1 MLNKKKF
8 AALIAALGVCASCTG
23 SFAAETSGTP
33 YPPAVSANT
42 LHELGLMNGR
52 GDGLEIDQPVTRA
65 EAVVLLSRV
74 VGVNAADAETEEFPD
89 VDAETLGWAYLAVM
103 SFRSEGIIQGD
114 PDGNFSPYREV
125 TGTEFMNMCC
135 RIAGFEEYE
144 DDPSAVFSIDSVIN
158 LAEPLTR
165 GEAAELCVMLLT
177 SETSTGQMGYERLT
191 AHGYDSKKLRKA
203 LLYRLPELSE
213 SLLADD
219 LNGYMPADE
228 NYMFSPMSLKMLTA
242 IAANGAS
249 GETRQQLLDAMYISD
264 LDAYNTEAAADIEKL
279 NSAASVELEVA
290 NSVWLNTDRTQSS
303 FGDGFLNTAQSI
315 YDAEL
320 GTVTNDNAINTI
332 NGWASEK
339 TRGKIPTIINN
350 NEFKFALLNAMY
362 FKGNWADE
370 FDPADTVKETFTD
383 KNGEEHEID
392 FMHKTDT
399 VLYSGDNGMQIVRLP
414 YVPDETN
421 ATNIGMYV
429 MKNTDGT
436 VIEDPAGALEGAVM
450 SNARIELGLPK
461 FEIENEFDMKEILSD
476 MGVTKAFE
484 DDAEFSDML
493 DDTGI
498 YIDYMRQKTYI
509 NVDETG
515 TEAAVVTGA
524 AGGTTSVPPE
534 PVTVRFDTPF
544 TYIIKDD
551 ISGRILFM
559 GTYAFADS
567 SEQ

>member
-1 MLNKKKF
+1 
-8 AALIAALGVCASCTG
+8 
-23 SFAAETSGTP
+23 
-33 YPPAVSANT
+33 
-42 LHELGLMNGR
+42 
-52 GDGLEIDQPVTRA
+52 
-65 EAVVLLSRV
+65 
-74 VGVNAADAETEEFPD
+74 
-89 VDAETLGWAYLAVM
+89 
-103 SFRSEGIIQGD
+103 
-114 PDGNFSPYREV
+114 
-125 TGTEFMNMCC
+125 
-135 RIAGFEEYE
+135 
-144 DDPSAVFSIDSVIN
+144 
-158 LAEPLTR
+158 
-165 GEAAELCVMLLT
+165 
-177 SETSTGQMGYERLT
+177 
-191 AHGYDSKKLRKA
+191 
-203 LLYRLPELSE
+203 
-213 SLLADD
+213 
-219 LNGYMPADE
+219 
-228 NYMFSPMSLKMLTA
+228 MLTA

-264 LDAYNTEAAADIEKL
+264 LDAYNAEAEADIEKL
-279 NSAASVELEVA
+279 NSVSSVELEVA
-290 NSVWLNTDRTQSS
+290 NSVWLNTDYTQSS
-303 FGDGFLNTAQSI
+303 FGDGFLNTVQGI

-320 GTVTNDNAINTI
+320 GTVTNDNAVDTI
-332 NGWASEK
+332 NSWASEK
-339 TRGKIPTIINN
+339 TRGRIPTIIKS

-399 VLYSGDNGMQIVRLP
+399 MLYSGDNGMQIVRLP
-414 YVPDETN
+414 YVHDETN

-436 VIEDPAGALEGAVM
+436 VIEDPAGALEGA
-450 SNARIELGLPK
+450 
-461 FEIENEFDMKEILSD
+461 ILSD

-484 DDAEFSDML
+484 EDAEFSDML

-524 AGGTTSVPPE
+524 AGGSGMPTSLL
-534 PVTVRFDTPF
+534 PVQFDTPF

-559 GTYAFADS
+559 GTHAFADS
-567 SEQ
+567 ES